1 MQLRST
7 RGDADERYLAEI
19 QRDCEIQLGP
29 DAELLLLSRE
39 MDSLGARLRLRYRI
53 GDREHE
59 SEASGPSVFDA
70 HRALRVAIVVDRLR
84 FGFTDLVAH
93 A

>member
-1 MQLRST
+1 MEARAT
-7 RGDADERYLAEI
+7 IGDADERYLAEI
-19 QRDCEIQLGP
+19 QRDCEGQLGP
-29 DAELLLLSRE
+29 DAELLLLTRE
-39 MDSLGARLRLRYRI
+39 ADPLGAPLRIRYRI